1 MAAEVHREAT
11 RQKIAG
17 YSATLEQMSKS
28 TGNFGAFLER
38 VEW

>member
-11 RQKIAG
+11 RQKIAV
-17 YSATLEQMSKS
+17 YATTLEQMSKS
-28 TGNFGAFLER
+28 TGNFGAALER

>member
-17 YSATLEQMSKS
+17 YSGEDVKVNGTLRCVLGES
-28 TGNFGAFLER
+28 
-38 VEW
+38 